1 MPAGG
6 YQRPAAPAPVSG
18 PGALSKRTDSGPAQ
32 KIRELPDA
40 QYGEAATFR
49 ELQQDAPLAQTPA
62 PATGGSPVGGGAGV
76 SLAGLMDP
84 TAAPGEPVTAGPLGA
99 TPPDD
104 DVVGKLVAL
113 YQLYPS
119 EDLRELIE
127 RLDG

>member
-32 KIRELPDA
+32 KIRELPNA
-40 QYGEAATFR
+40 QYGEAAEFR
-49 ELQQDAPLAQTPA
+49 TLQQDAPLAQTPA
-62 PATGGSPVGGGAGV
+62 PATGGSPAGGGAGV
-76 SLAGLMDP
+76 SLAALTDP
-84 TAAPGEPVTAGPLGA
+84 TADPNESVTAMPRGLPGD
-99 TPPDD
+99 PD

-113 YQLYPS
+113 YQLHPS